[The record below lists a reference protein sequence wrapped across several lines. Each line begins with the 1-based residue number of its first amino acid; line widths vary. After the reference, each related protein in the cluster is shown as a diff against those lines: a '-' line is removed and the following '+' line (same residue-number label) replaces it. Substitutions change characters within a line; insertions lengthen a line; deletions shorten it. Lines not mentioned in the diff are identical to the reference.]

1 MELVKARVDVIAAVG
16 DETVRAIQQATKTI
30 PIVALT
36 DDLFASGFVNSL
48 GRPYFI
54 RIATVFSQSDLRPDN
69 GRVGSVRVSGAADYT
84 DHEHYRVG
92 QIATAV
98 GDCYLIQFDKLKDL
112 EDHPLPPMELYTL
125 EELSEVCENCGQKL
139 ANLFKSRADMERWIA
154 WLNEPEE
161 FVGQSGKIVH
171 LKKPH

>member
-1 MELVKARVDVIAAVG
+1 MKDQQSHLVGMFLV
-16 DETVRAIQQATKTI
+16 
-30 PIVALT
+30 LT
-36 DDLFASGFVNSL
+36 S
-48 GRPYFI
+48 
-54 RIATVFSQSDLRPDN
+54 
-69 GRVGSVRVSGAADYT
+69 T
-84 DHEHYRVG
+84 DHEHYSIG
-92 QIATAV
+92 HIAAAV
-98 GDCYLIQFDKLKDL
+98 GDCYLIQFDKLKDS

-161 FVGQSGKIVH
+161 SVGQSGKIVH